1 MLLLLF
7 VCLVSTISTSTLE
20 QSEGTTVM
28 EPGTLSTIL
37 SSASE
42 STQTGNESTKKKST
56 SRERSGMTIH
66 DEIVWRFHCHLT
78 VNKSYPFYI
87 T

>member
-7 VCLVSTISTSTLE
+7 VCLVSTISTSTFE

-42 STQTGNESTKKKST
+42 STQTGNKSTKKKST